1 MRKHGWAATSLGS
14 LGLGGLVLL
23 LAACGPSST
32 TPGSAYGASS
42 SSPTASPMS
51 TGSAG
56 ASTSGMGTS
65 GTVTLTI
72 KKTAIGDV
80 LADAKGDTLY
90 WFAKD
95 MKGGPST
102 CTGSCLSAWP
112 AVTGKPAAAMGVT
125 FAGKLGSVTNANG
138 TVQATYN
145 GYPLYRYAEDM
156 APGQTS
162 GNGEGGVWHVVTG
175 QYLTTSMSASSGS
188 GSGSGSMG
196 SSGSGSSGSSGYGSG
211 YSYGSSTTSG
221 SSGMNSGSTGSSRL
235 HRQYW
240 FRLWQHRLHRELH
253 REEQPCPRAEPHLLH
268 QRRRL
273 RFRLLLVRT
282 SRRTGRA
289 GRRTSRPARG
299 AVVGR
304 LTGRAGPPV
313 I

>member
-1 MRKHGWAATSLGS
+1 
-14 LGLGGLVLL
+14 
-23 LAACGPSST
+23 
-32 TPGSAYGASS
+32 
-42 SSPTASPMS
+42 MS

-90 WFAKD
+90 WYAKD

-102 CTGSCLSAWP
+102 CTGSCLAAWP

-125 FAGKLGSVTNANG
+125 FAGKLGSVANASG

-162 GNGEGGVWHVVTG
+162 GNGAGGVWHVITG
-175 QYLTTSMSASSGS
+175 QYLTSMSSGS

-196 SSGSGSSGSSGYGSG
+196 SSGSGSSGSGSAGNSASKNNPAPAPSPTSSINGGGCGSG
-211 YSYGSSTTSG
+211 SC
-221 SSGMNSGSTGSSRL
+221 
-235 HRQYW
+235 W
-240 FRLWQHRLHRELH
+240 
-253 REEQPCPRAEPHLLH
+253 
-268 QRRRL
+268 
-273 RFRLLLVRT
+273 
-282 SRRTGRA
+282 
-289 GRRTSRPARG
+289 
-299 AVVGR
+299 
-304 LTGRAGPPV
+304 
-313 I
+313 